1 MGVPTD
7 RRIVY
12 GVSVVP
18 QISYTTTNTSETTE
32 EGYTVGVASHTN
44 AIYKVDTVTNTTTG
58 ESLKHLGGKSSG
70 TDHVQVTHDQGTDEW
85 TSMHHKDQIWENSD
99 DIWSTTDAM
108 WESHEYGS
116 IMEVTSSGV
125 APRNENVPVKFI
137 YISNTGTYVD
147 GSNTG
152 QVKLCLENSEYDILI
167 PVGGSVCMRVN
178 DSVVTDAREVK
189 VIRGSGNNSQIEFI
203 IAK

>member
-1 MGVPTD
+1 MAVPND

-12 GVSVVP
+12 SVSMIP
-18 QISYTTTNTSETTE
+18 QISFSTSSTSETTE
-32 EGYTVGVASHTN
+32 EGFTVGRASYTD
-44 AIYKVDTVTNTTTG
+44 YKVDTITNTTTG
-58 ESLKHLGGKSSG
+58 TSLQYLGGKSSG
-70 TDHVQVTHDQGTDEW
+70 TDHVQITHDQGTDEW
-85 TSMHHKDQIWENSD
+85 TSMAHKDQIWEALD
-99 DIWSTTDAM
+99 DLWSTSDIIWDT
-108 WESHEYGS
+108 HELGS
-116 IMEVTSSGV
+116 SMPVTNSGV
-125 APRNENVPVKFI
+125 APRNENVAVKFI
-137 YISNTGTYVD
+137 YISNIGTNVD

-189 VIRGSGNNSQIEFI
+189 VIRGSGNDSEIEFI

>member
-1 MGVPTD
+1 MAVPND

-12 GVSVVP
+12 GVSAVP

-32 EGYTVGVASHTN
+32 EGYTVGTPSHTN
-44 AIYKVDTVTNTTTG
+44 AIYKVDTITNTTTG
-58 ESLKHLGGKSSG
+58 ESLKYLGGKSSG

-85 TSMHHKDQIWENSD
+85 TSMHHKDQIWENLD
-99 DIWSTTDAM
+99 DIWSTTDAV
-108 WESHEYGS
+108 WDAHTYGS
-116 IMEVTSSGV
+116 IMAVTGSGV
-125 APRNENVPVKFI
+125 PPRNENVAVKFI
-137 YISNTGTYVD
+137 YIVNIGTNVD

-189 VIRGSGNNSQIEFI
+189 VIRGSGNDSQIEFI

>member
-7 RRIVY
+7 RRILY
-12 GVSVVP
+12 SVSVVP
-18 QISYTTTNTSETTE
+18 QISYPTTNTRETME
-32 EGYTVGVASHTN
+32 EGYTVGVASYTD
-44 AIYKVDTVTNTTTG
+44 YKVDTITNTTTG
-58 ESLKHLGGKSSG
+58 ESLKYLGGKSSG
-70 TDHVQVTHDQGTDEW
+70 TDHVQITHDQVTDEW

-116 IMEVTSSGV
+116 IMEVTNTGV
-125 APRNENVPVKFI
+125 PPRNENVPVKFI

>member
-18 QISYTTTNTSETTE
+18 QISYSTTGTNETME
-32 EGYTVGVASHTN
+32 EGYTVGVASYTD
-44 AIYKVDTVTNTTTG
+44 YKVDTITNTTTG

-85 TSMHHKDQIWENSD
+85 TSMHHKDQIWEALD
-99 DIWSTTDAM
+99 DVWSTTDAV
-108 WESHEYGS
+108 WDSHTYGS
-116 IMEVTSSGV
+116 IMAVTGSEGV
-125 APRNENVPVKFI
+125 PRNENVAVKFI
-137 YISNTGTYVD
+137 YIVNIGTNVD

-189 VIRGSGNNSQIEFI
+189 VIRGSGNDSQIEFI